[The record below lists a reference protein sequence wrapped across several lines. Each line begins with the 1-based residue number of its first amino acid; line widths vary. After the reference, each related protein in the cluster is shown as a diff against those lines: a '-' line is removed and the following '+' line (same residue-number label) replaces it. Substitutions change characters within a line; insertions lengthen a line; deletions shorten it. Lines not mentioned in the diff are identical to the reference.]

1 MIMLVL
7 TAANPAPLLIAPLA
21 RHVVASI
28 ELFSS
33 CLALGTVFY
42 FRFSCPSSQPRVVSH
57 CALGTQV
64 LHRMTFLANP
74 GLAFSA
80 GILYSGIHKCL
91 ALGVWTVNHIRVL
104 VRKEI
109 LLKFFVPFHQLG
121 VQNGSQLFVL
131 EKLAA

>member
-1 MIMLVL
+1 MLVL
-7 TAANPAPLLIAPLA
+7 TAANPAPLLTAPLA

-28 ELFSS
+28 ELFGS
-33 CLALGTVFY
+33 CLALRTVFY
-42 FRFSCPSSQPRVVSH
+42 FRFSCPYSQPRVVSH

-109 LLKFFVPFHQLG
+109 LLNFFVPF
-121 VQNGSQLFVL
+121 N
-131 EKLAA
+131 